1 MSYGD
6 QGNGGHGAQPP
17 GGGYGQQP
25 PSYGGGYGQQSQ
37 GGAGDYGQQPPSG
50 GGGYGQQP
58 PSGGGYGQQPPSGGG
73 YGQQPPSGGGY
84 GQQPPSGGGYG
95 QQPPSGGGYGQQ
107 PPSYGG
113 GYGQQP
119 PSYPQ
124 EPLAYGQQP
133 PSGGFGGQQAYGQ
146 YGPPPRS
153 TNGMAV
159 ASLVLGIIGLIF
171 CGITSIPGV
180 ILGHIALN
188 KIKSTGEEGHG
199 MAVGGLVTSYITVVL
214 WVLGWLIFGGF
225 ILGLM
230 GLSAA
235 ATSSVDY

>member
-6 QGNGGHGAQPP
+6 QGSGGYGAQQP

-25 PSYGGGYGQQSQ
+25 PSG
-37 GGAGDYGQQPPSG
+37 
-50 GGGYGQQP
+50 
-58 PSGGGYGQQPPSGGG
+58 
-73 YGQQPPSGGGY
+73 
-84 GQQPPSGGGYG
+84 
-95 QQPPSGGGYGQQ
+95 GGGYGQQ

-119 PSYPQ
+119 PTGGGGYGQQPPSSGGYGEQPPSYPQ
-124 EPLAYGQQP
+124 EPLGYGQQP
-133 PSGGFGGQQAYGQ
+133 PSAGGYGQQPPSYGQQAYGQ
-146 YGPPPRS
+146 QGYGQQGYGYGAPPQPPRS

-188 KIKSTGEEGHG
+188 RIKKTGEEGSG
-199 MAVGGLVTSYITVVL
+199 MAVGGLVTSYITVVI
-214 WVLGWLIFGGF
+214 WVLCWLIFGGL
-225 ILGLM
+225 ILSM
-230 GLSAA
+230 IGLSAA
-235 ATSSVDY
+235 ATSSSYDY

>member
-6 QGNGGHGAQPP
+6 QGGS
-17 GGGYGQQP
+17 GGYGQQP
-25 PSYGGGYGQQSQ
+25 P
-37 GGAGDYGQQPPSG
+37 

-58 PSGGGYGQQPPSGGG
+58 PSGGGYGGGYGQQPDPGSGGYGQQPGSYPQEPLGYGQQPPSGGYGQQPQSGG
-73 YGQQPPSGGGY
+73 YGQQPPSGG
-84 GQQPPSGGGYG
+84 
-95 QQPPSGGGYGQQ
+95 YGQQ
-107 PPSYGG
+107 PPSYGYAQQ
-113 GYGQQP
+113 GYGQQGY
-119 PSYPQ
+119 S
-124 EPLAYGQQP
+124 QP
-133 PSGGFGGQQAYGQ
+133 GYGQ
-146 YGPPPRS
+146 YGAPPPRS

-188 KIKSTGEEGHG
+188 KIKRTGEEGSG

-214 WVLGWLIFGGF
+214 WVLGWLIFGGMLLSL
-225 ILGLM
+225 I

-235 ATSSVDY
+235 ATSTSSY

>member
-6 QGNGGHGAQPP
+6 QGGNGGYGAQPP

-25 PSYGGGYGQQSQ
+25 PSSGGYGGGYGQQPSS
-37 GGAGDYGQQPPSG
+37 GGGYGQQPPNSG
-50 GGGYGQQP
+50 GYGQQPPNSGGYGQQP
-58 PSGGGYGQQPPSGGG
+58 PSGGGY
-73 YGQQPPSGGGY
+73 
-84 GQQPPSGGGYG
+84 
-95 QQPPSGGGYGQQ
+95 
-107 PPSYGG
+107 G

-124 EPLAYGQQP
+124 EPLGYGQMP
-133 PSGGFGGQQAYGQ
+133 PSGGFGQQPGGYGYNP
-146 YGPPPRS
+146 YGPPQQPRS

-171 CGITSIPGV
+171 CGLTSLPGV

-188 KIKSTGEEGHG
+188 KIKRTGEEGQG
-199 MAVGGLVTSYITVVL
+199 MAVAGLVTSYITVVL
-214 WVLGWLIFGGF
+214 WALCWIIFGG
-225 ILGLM
+225 LWLSLL

-235 ATSSVDY
+235 ASSSAGY

>member
-6 QGNGGHGAQPP
+6 QGSGGGYGAQQP

-25 PSYGGGYGQQSQ
+25 PSG
-37 GGAGDYGQQPPSG
+37 
-50 GGGYGQQP
+50 
-58 PSGGGYGQQPPSGGG
+58 
-73 YGQQPPSGGGY
+73 
-84 GQQPPSGGGYG
+84 
-95 QQPPSGGGYGQQ
+95 GGGYGQQ

-119 PSYPQ
+119 PTGGGGYGQQPPSSGGYGQGGYGEQPPSYPQ
-124 EPLAYGQQP
+124 EPLGYGQQP
-133 PSGGFGGQQAYGQ
+133 PSAGGYGQQPPSYGQQAYGQ
-146 YGPPPRS
+146 QGYGQQGYGYGAPPQQPRS

-188 KIKSTGEEGHG
+188 RIKKTGEEGSG
-199 MAVGGLVTSYITVVL
+199 MAVGGLVTSYITVVI
-214 WVLGWLIFGGF
+214 WVLCWLIFGGL
-225 ILGLM
+225 ILSM
-230 GLSAA
+230 IGLSAA
-235 ATSSVDY
+235 ATSSSYDY

>member
-6 QGNGGHGAQPP
+6 QGGSGGYGAQPP
-17 GGGYGQQP
+17 GGG
-25 PSYGGGYGQQSQ
+25 
-37 GGAGDYGQQPPSG
+37 YGQQPPSG

-58 PSGGGYGQQPPSGGG
+58 PSG
-73 YGQQPPSGGGY
+73 
-84 GQQPPSGGGYG
+84 
-95 QQPPSGGGYGQQ
+95 GGGYGQQ

-124 EPLAYGQQP
+124 EQPLGYGQQP
-133 PSGGFGGQQAYGQ
+133 PSAGGYGQQPPSYGGYGQQGYGQ
-146 YGPPPRS
+146 YGAPPQPGRS

-159 ASLVLGIIGLIF
+159 ASLVLGIVGLIF
-171 CGITSIPGV
+171 CGLTSIPGV

-188 KIKSTGEEGHG
+188 RIKKTGEEGSG

-214 WVLGWLIFGGF
+214 WVIGWIIFGGMLLSL
-225 ILGLM
+225 I

-235 ATSSVDY
+235 ATSSTYDY